1 MNNEHIVLRDDLSYT
16 TPLLIRECV
25 HLIRQLN
32 IWQEEATVENK
43 NDDAHGLE
51 DMADLVNLVAARAL
65 TQRRAIKFLTV
76 GLIVTNSMWFAN
88 LMGWV

>member
-1 MNNEHIVLRDDLSYT
+1 MNTKHIVLRDDLSYT
-16 TPLLIRECV
+16 TPLLIKECV

-32 IWQEEATVENK
+32 EWEEEATVEDK

-51 DMADLVNLVAARAL
+51 DMAYLVNLVAARAL
-65 TQRRAIKFLTV
+65 TQRRAIKFLAI

>member
-1 MNNEHIVLRDDLSYT
+1 
-16 TPLLIRECV
+16 
-25 HLIRQLN
+25 
-32 IWQEEATVENK
+32 
-43 NDDAHGLE
+43 
-51 DMADLVNLVAARAL
+51 MADLVNLVAARAL